1 VVEVVCEP
9 DGVDLMGELREGGSW
24 LVLKGR
30 LIPAV
35 LRYKESVKE
44 NEEGLQPWNVAE
56 LDVLDGGHL
65 KNLWVDDDCEWLARD
80 DGEQPGVYC
89 LVVGRKLPRKELLCL
104 ILARV
109 PQDQSALA
117 RDRGPHKDGHLYR
130 RIGMVEV
137 FGGPPSPVPW
147 GWLHNLL
154 GKGEDSA
161 VKIV

>member
-1 VVEVVCEP
+1 
-9 DGVDLMGELREGGSW
+9 LREGGSW

-30 LIPAV
+30 LIPAL
-35 LRYKESVKE
+35 LRFKNGVRGE
-44 NEEGLQPWNVAE
+44 EEGLQPWNVVE

-80 DGEQPGVYC
+80 DGGQPEVYC

-104 ILARV
+104 LLARV
-109 PQDQSALA
+109 PQNQDALA
-117 RDRGPHKDGHLYR
+117 RDRKPHEERHLYK

-154 GKGEDSA
+154 SKGEDA
-161 VKIV
+161 VVRIV